1 MTTIIFNTLLVLI
14 QIIILRKKFRPFQL
28 LQIPVCIVFG
38 FLNDF
43 ALFCLDGITLTAYWQ
58 QWLVCIAN
66 IIILGFGVSM
76 EVNAKLVTLA
86 GEGIVLAICRICP
99 IKFGY
104 MKVICDLGMVLTA
117 VIISLIFFHTVQGVR
132 EGTLAA
138 AIFVGLISK
147 QFNRFMTP
155 LSEKLFGCG
164 GSVKKQ
170 I

>member
-1 MTTIIFNTLLVLI
+1 
-14 QIIILRKKFRPFQL
+14 
-28 LQIPVCIVFG
+28 
-38 FLNDF
+38 
-43 ALFCLDGITLTAYWQ
+43 
-58 QWLVCIAN
+58 
-66 IIILGFGVSM
+66 M

-104 MKVICDLGMVLTA
+104 MKIICDLGMVLTA
-117 VIISLIFFHTVQGVR
+117 VIISLIFFHNVQGVR